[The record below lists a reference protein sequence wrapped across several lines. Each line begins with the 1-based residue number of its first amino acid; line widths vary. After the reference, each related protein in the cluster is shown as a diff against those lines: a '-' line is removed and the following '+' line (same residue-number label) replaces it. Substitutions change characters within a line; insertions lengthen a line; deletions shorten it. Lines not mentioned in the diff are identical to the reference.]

1 MYYDGRLIDVLAL
14 FFLNSWSNSMAE
26 PEGLFYN
33 TIVIF
38 GNTSW
43 CIISD
48 LFIRSYYEWNG
59 KRYEVFGTNGI
70 VDGRQSINNPID
82 PLYGFSGKIA
92 PWSVGNINMEGG
104 AGQLNT
110 GFSRELL
117 EKSCIIND
125 VGDIIIK

>member
-1 MYYDGRLIDVLAL
+1 MYYDGRLINVPAL
-14 FFLNSWSNSMAE
+14 LLLNSWSNSMAE

-70 VDGRQSINNPID
+70 VDRQSINNSID
-82 PLYGFSGKIA
+82 PLYGYSGKIS
-92 PWSVGNINMEGG
+92 PWKIGDLNMEGG

-110 GFSRELL
+110 AFSWQLML
-117 EKSCIIND
+117 DSGIVTNNHTIT
-125 VGDIIIK
+125 IK